1 MRVAGPGARRPGPW
15 QSAAADRFG
24 YGRRVEDRQPAG
36 ESIYRGVAAFALL
49 IGVGAL
55 LFPRAL
61 LRIYGVDPAELTGAG
76 ALGWRLFA
84 VRHLVIAGAALSGQR
99 QARDVVL
106 AVQLPDIAIFAHSYA
121 TRSLPRR
128 TSLMAL
134 ASATAVALLSATARA
149 QD

>member
-1 MRVAGPGARRPGPW
+1 MDDRR
-15 QSAAADRFG
+15 S
-24 YGRRVEDRQPAG
+24 AG
-36 ESIYRGVAAFALL
+36 ESIYRGVAGFALL
-49 IGVGAL
+49 IGIGAL

-61 LRIYGVDPAELTGAG
+61 LRTYGVDPTELTGAG

-84 VRHLVIAGAALSGQR
+84 VRHLVIAGAALSGHR

-128 TSLMAL
+128 TSVMAL
-134 ASATAVALLSATARA
+134 ASAGSVALLSAIARSRA
-149 QD
+149 